1 MLIDSI
7 NAFDSTC
14 LLYYIFIW
22 KRFIPSK
29 REDCKRELNTIIVQ
43 FIKRKTKNTEGS
55 NRINKKTIKKRT
67 TIKGILS
74 LLVLS
79 LTFLVAVGSM
89 GVGMTNLVYISFVHT
104 MGEKI
109 NYLYKIYCRTD

>member
-29 REDCKRELNTIIVQ
+29 REDCKREPNGIIVQ

-55 NRINKKTIKKRT
+55 NRINKKTIKRW
-67 TIKGILS
+67 TIKGSLS
-74 LLVLS
+74 LLVS
-79 LTFLVAVGSM
+79 FLTFLVAVGST
-89 GVGMTNLVYISFVHT
+89 GIGMMNLV
-104 MGEKI
+104 
-109 NYLYKIYCRTD
+109 

>member
-1 MLIDSI
+1 MLL
-7 NAFDSTC
+7 TVRV
-14 LLYYIFIW
+14 YYIFIR

-29 REDCKRELNTIIVQ
+29 RDCKREPNGSEHNNCAIY
-43 FIKRKTKNTEGS
+43 KKKTKNTEGS